1 MAEIRCTKCGAPIP
15 FDSGVKF
22 VKCSHCGTQLY
33 IDKSGAGFF
42 YIMPFF
48 IQRANAEGIFRRWTA
63 GAKMARDLEKA
74 AKITDFKQL
83 YFPVYMFRRNIGG
96 KEKVLVEPAKS
107 TTMPGL
113 HSLKVPA
120 GDLKIFDESYSTGG
134 IELTKPDI
142 EMTAYLPNLE
152 GNPVEQALV
161 FFPIWAIQYEYRGN
175 KYPAVIDGSSG
186 EVYTGQYPTRKAA
199 PYLLIAAAAFGI
211 FFLEGLAGLV
221 LSFGLGD
228 NGFLAWIV
236 TFAVALFTIP
246 FVTAAA
252 YIVVRR
258 F

>member
-15 FDSGVKF
+15 LDSGVKF

-48 IQRANAEGIFRRWTA
+48 IQRADAEGIFRRWTA
-63 GAKMARDLEKA
+63 GAKMARDLERG

-83 YFPVYMFRRNIGG
+83 YFPVYMFRRDVDGS
-96 KEKVLVEPAKS
+96 EKVIIEPAKS

-120 GDLKIFDESYSTGG
+120 GDLKIFDESYNTGG

-142 EMTAYLPNLE
+142 EMTAYLSNLE
-152 GNPVEQALV
+152 GAPREQALV
-161 FFPIWAIQYEYRGN
+161 FFPIWAVQYEYRGN

-186 EVYTGQYPTRKAA
+186 EVYTGEYPTRKAA
-199 PYLLIAAAAFGI
+199 PYMFIAGAAFVV
-211 FFLEGLAGLV
+211 FFVEGMVGLL
-221 LSFGLGD
+221 LSLIMGD
-228 NGFLAWIV
+228 AGFLAWLL
-236 TFAVALFTIP
+236 TLAVAVVTLP
-246 FVTAAA
+246 FVTGAA
-252 YIVVRR
+252 YLVVRR

>member
-1 MAEIRCTKCGAPIP
+1 MAEIRCTRCGAPIP

-48 IQRANAEGIFRRWTA
+48 IQRSNAEGIFKRWTA
-63 GAKMARDLEKA
+63 GAKMARDLERA

-83 YFPVYMFRRNIGG
+83 YFPVYLFRRNIAG
-96 KEKVLVEPAKS
+96 KEKVFVEPAKS

-113 HSLKVPA
+113 HALKVPA

-134 IELTKPDI
+134 IELVKPDI
-142 EMTAYLPNLE
+142 EMTAYLSNLE

-161 FFPIWAIQYEYRGN
+161 FFPIWALQYEYKGN
-175 KYPAVIDGSSG
+175 KFPAVIDGSSG

-199 PYLLIAAAAFGI
+199 PYLLIAAASFGI
-211 FFLEGLAGLV
+211 FFLEGLAGFILSLGAGDAAILV
-221 LSFGLGD
+221 
-228 NGFLAWIV
+228 WIIV
-236 TFAVALFTIP
+236 LLVALFTIP

-252 YIVVRR
+252 YVVVRR

>member
-22 VKCSHCGTQLY
+22 VKCSHCSTQLY
-33 IDKSGAGFF
+33 IDRSGAGFF

-48 IQRANAEGIFRRWTA
+48 IQRADSEGIFKRWTA
-63 GAKMARDLEKA
+63 GSKMARDLERA
-74 AKITDFKQL
+74 AKIADFKQL
-83 YFPVYMFRRNIGG
+83 YFPVYMFRRTIGEN
-96 KEKVLVEPAKS
+96 EKVFVEPAKS

-134 IELTKPDI
+134 VEMVKPDI

-152 GNPVEQALV
+152 GKPLEQALV
-161 FFPIWAIQYEYRGN
+161 YFPIWAIQYDYKGSR
-175 KYPAVIDGSSG
+175 YPVVIDGSSG
-186 EVYTGQYPTRKAA
+186 EVYAGEYPTRKAA
-199 PYLLIAAAAFGI
+199 PYMLIAAAAFGV
-211 FFLEGLAGLV
+211 FFLEGIAGLI
-221 LSFGLGD
+221 LSLVMGD
-228 NGFLAWIV
+228 VGFLSWLLVIMAAVV
-236 TFAVALFTIP
+236 TLP

-252 YIVVRR
+252 YVVVRR